1 MSSLM
6 KAPNLSEF
14 FLVAKERGDNVTLVI
29 KMLDNWKLSGGCQ
42 VVTDWSSDLTEA
54 SVYVQ
59 VIYVSQKNSG
69 FRVL

>member
-29 KMLDNWKLSGGCQ
+29 KMLDNRKPSGGCQ

-54 SVYVQ
+54 CD
-59 VIYVSQKNSG
+59 
-69 FRVL
+69 